1 MTADTKTRDR
11 IAFALFHE
19 SYVGEQGDVI
29 YSRTRWN
36 ELQGSELEYW
46 LHKGNI
52 AMAAIAGEAKPIVP
66 AKPPREI
73 VAMGLFQVSV
83 KETVNMDAAA
93 SAAFWD
99 VCRETNASGLGFWYH
114 SADAAIATVL
124 ASK

>member
-1 MTADTKTRDR
+1 MCADTKTRDR

-46 LHKGNI
+46 LRKADI
-52 AMAAIAGEAKPIVP
+52 ALAAMP
-66 AKPPREI
+66 ARTPREKI
-73 VAMGLFQVSV
+73 AMGLFQANARKV
-83 KETVNMDAAA
+83 VNMDAAA
-93 SAAFWD
+93 SAEFWD
-99 VCRETNASGLGFWYH
+99 VGKESVPEDLSEWYQI
-114 SADAAIATVL
+114 ADAVIATML